1 MKTTTIAIW
10 TAPLLATGAIA
21 LSGCGQRSPTNPTTI
36 SYDQVGVCKMWAE
49 PTGFEQKARANELFA
64 IFKIDSIDNSKPSSE
79 FGFDPERMYVNQST
93 AAQLQKNLSFQIRRF
108 IVADARF
115 AQAMGVSSP
124 QRATV
129 PGNQKLDVNAYV
141 LVPVSMDLPADKPPV
156 GNSYELTFDTT
167 NPIDQWQS
175 ASAGINMTKTNP
187 DATFTPVEN
196 CKELA
201 YK

>member
-1 MKTTTIAIW
+1 
-10 TAPLLATGAIA
+10 
-21 LSGCGQRSPTNPTTI
+21 
-36 SYDQVGVCKMWAE
+36 MWAE

-64 IFKIDSIDNSKPSSE
+64 IFKIDSIDNSKPSNE

-93 AAQLQKNLSFQIRRF
+93 QEQLKKNLSFQTRRF
-108 IVADARF
+108 MVSDPRF
-115 AQAMGVSSP
+115 AQAMGVTSP
-124 QRATV
+124 QRTTV
-129 PGNQKLDVNAYV
+129 PGNQKLDVNAYF

-175 ASAGINMTKTNP
+175 ASAGINMLKTNP
-187 DATFTPVEN
+187 DATFTPAEN

>member
-1 MKTTTIAIW
+1 MKTSKIAIW
-10 TAPLLATGAIA
+10 TLLPLAAGATA
-21 LSGCGQRSPTNPTTI
+21 LSGCGRRGPDNPTTI
-36 SYDQVGVCKMWAE
+36 SYSQIGVCKMWAE

-64 IFKIDSIDNSKPSSE
+64 IFKIDSIDNSKPSNE

-93 AAQLQKNLSFQIRRF
+93 QEQLKKNLSFQTRRF
-108 IVADARF
+108 MVSDPRF
-115 AQAMGVSSP
+115 TQAMGVSSP

-129 PGNQKLDVNAYV
+129 PGNQKVDVNAYV

-156 GNSYELTFDTT
+156 GNAYELTFDTT

-187 DATFTPVEN
+187 DATFTPAEN

>member
-1 MKTTTIAIW
+1 MKTSKIAIW
-10 TAPLLATGAIA
+10 TVLPLAAGAIA
-21 LSGCGQRSPTNPTTI
+21 LSGCGRRGPDNPTAI
-36 SYDQVGVCKMWAE
+36 NYSQIGVCKMWAE
-49 PTGFEQKARANELFA
+49 STGVEQKARANELFA

-93 AAQLQKNLSFQIRRF
+93 EVQLKKNLSFQTRRF
-108 IVADARF
+108 MVSDPRF
-115 AQAMGVSSP
+115 AKAMGVSAP
-124 QRATV
+124 ERTTV
-129 PGNQKLDVNAYV
+129 PRNQKVDINAYV

-156 GNSYELTFDTT
+156 GNAYELTFDTT

-175 ASAGINMTKTNP
+175 SSAGINMTKTNP
-187 DATFTPVEN
+187 NATFTPVEN

>member
-1 MKTTTIAIW
+1 MKTSTIAIW
-10 TAPLLATGAIA
+10 TAPLLAAGAIT

-36 SYDQVGVCKMWAE
+36 SYEQVGVCKMWAE
-49 PTGFEQKARANELFA
+49 PTGFEQKVRANELFA

-93 AAQLQKNLSFQIRRF
+93 EEQLKKNLSFQTRQF
-108 IVADARF
+108 MVADPRF
-115 AQAMGVSSP
+115 AKAMGVSP
-124 QRATV
+124 PHRATV
-129 PGNQKLDVNAYV
+129 PGNQKVDVNAYF
-141 LVPVSMDLPADKPPV
+141 LVPVAPDLPADKPPV
-156 GNSYELTFDTT
+156 GNSYELTYDTT

-175 ASAGINMTKTNP
+175 ASSGIVMTKTNP
-187 DATFTPVEN
+187 GATFNAVES